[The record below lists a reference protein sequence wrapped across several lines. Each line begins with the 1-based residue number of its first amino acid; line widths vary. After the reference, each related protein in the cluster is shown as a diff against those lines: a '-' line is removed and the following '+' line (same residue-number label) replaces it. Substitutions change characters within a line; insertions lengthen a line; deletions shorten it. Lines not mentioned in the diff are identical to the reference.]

1 MFIDEAYS
9 LYSASPND
17 YGHGHEAIATL
28 LPFMEDHRSD
38 FAVIVAGY
46 PQEMGQ
52 FINSNPGLHN
62 RFNTFLTFPNYTTAE
77 LLAIFR
83 GLCDDFQLS
92 LEDDVAERV
101 ESFIDSIPRGK
112 GFANARTVRNCFN
125 NVMQQQALRL
135 GAKDA
140 YSTRSL
146 STIKL
151 VDIPDPLSGDYAND
165 PNAPGYI

>member
-1 MFIDEAYS
+1 MIKQCLSFEFA
-9 LYSASPND
+9 AAVPA
-17 YGHGHEAIATL
+17 GHEWIFGVTK
-28 LPFMEDHRSD
+28 H
-38 FAVIVAGY
+38 
-46 PQEMGQ
+46 QGQ
-52 FINSNPGLHN
+52 
-62 RFNTFLTFPNYTTAE
+62 
-77 LLAIFR
+77 
-83 GLCDDFQLS
+83 
-92 LEDDVAERV
+92 LE
-101 ESFIDSIPRGK
+101 

-140 YSTRSL
+140 FSTRSL